1 MVDAS
6 PQRRQRTSHVEYLCF
21 SAACSATSTS
31 FNSAKRRRIRSAFPS
46 RIIQPQERIPPRM
59 CVRLRLRTS
68 APQSQ
73 RKTVG
78 RTLVHINR

>member
-6 PQRRQRTSHVEYLCF
+6 PQRRQRTSHVENRCF
-21 SAACSATSTS
+21 SAACSATRTS

-46 RIIQPQERIPPRM
+46 RIMHPQERMPPRM

-73 RKTVG
+73 ANMVG
-78 RTLVHINR
+78 RMLVHVSR